1 MLVMGQVLI
10 EGVTYSRYRETGTAQ
25 LLFFLREFP
34 TPVILDQARERAA
47 LRGKICDRFS
57 DDLCGM
63 PYPIVSRGTEGTD
76 R

>member
-1 MLVMGQVLI
+1 M
-10 EGVTYSRYRETGTAQ
+10 
-25 LLFFLREFP
+25 REFP

-57 DDLCGM
+57 DEDCPE
-63 PYPIVSRGTEGTD
+63 PYPFVSRGTEGTD

>member
-1 MLVMGQVLI
+1 MMTI
-10 EGVTYSRYRETGTAQ
+10 YDN
-25 LLFFLREFP
+25 LREFP

-57 DDLCGM
+57 DDVCPM
-63 PYPIVSRGTEGTD
+63 PYPFVSRGTEGTD